1 MRCDPPPAEILVHI
15 DGGNQEVLRLTRDI
29 CPQAVC
35 LISEQNQGPG
45 GSLNRLI
52 ATAANNWVA
61 TFDDDARPLSSDY
74 FTRVAHL
81 IQAFPDAAIF
91 GASSLSSDWAWPC
104 EMKVG
109 VYAGYASVFNKNW
122 FSKTS
127 GFVPLTF
134 AYCMEE
140 VDICPRLH
148 ALGGQV
154 IQSPLLQVEH
164 EADLPLN
171 TVAFHSRA
179 LANIALFWYLRCPS
193 LMAGRA
199 LFRLARRLIWLLTVC
214 PGAIVPGLA
223 AIPAHLRTHHHLRS
237 PVPAKHLSDWL
248 RLVKKSRPVSQST
261 L

>member
-1 MRCDPPPAEILVHI
+1 MSCDPPPAEILVHI
-15 DGGNQEVLRLTRDI
+15 DGADQEVLRQTRDI

-61 TFDDDARPLSSDY
+61 AFDDDARPISSDY
-74 FTRVAHL
+74 FTTVANL
-81 IQAFPDAAIF
+81 IEAYPEAAIIS
-91 GASSLSSDWAWPC
+91 ASSVSSEWDWPC
-104 EMKVG
+104 EMEVG
-109 VYAGYASVFNKNW
+109 VYAGYACVFNKNW
-122 FSKTS
+122 FSKTG

-154 IQSPLLQVEH
+154 IQSPQLHVEH
-164 EADLPLN
+164 EADPPIN

-193 LMAGRA
+193 QMAGRA
-199 LFRLARRLIWLLTVC
+199 LFRLARRLVWLLDVC
-214 PGAIVPGLA
+214 PRAIVPGLA
-223 AIPAHLRTHHHLRS
+223 AIPAHLRRHHHLRS
-237 PVPAKHLSDWL
+237 PVPAEHLRDWL
-248 RLVKKSRPVSQST
+248 RLVKKSRPVTRST